1 MCIFSEDARQT
12 CSMGPAH
19 LVATFGVC
27 IGTMVV
33 LLYVD
38 TLVVGEQASWC
49 APGRGCTMHYT
60 GLDNQLNMHICCNRR
75 GGLLRIKRTTK
86 YGLNS
91 FPYWQ

>member
-27 IGTMVV
+27 IGTMAV

-38 TLVVGEQASWC
+38 TLAVGEQASWC
-49 APGRGCTMHYT
+49 APGRGCTMHLALCNICT
-60 GLDNQLNMHICCNRR
+60 MHLALCTIQDW
-75 GGLLRIKRTTK
+75 II
-86 YGLNS
+86 S
-91 FPYWQ
+91 